1 MENLSKRIHQ
11 LISLLEQENES
22 QLKRWNAEQLT
33 DKVLRSKGELLFPV
47 QLKKYSFSFDD
58 FPTLE
63 CNYANYYD
71 DRIFQAGSSILLY
84 DEENNTC
91 KASILSLSEQEFT
104 LKLFAEFIPEW
115 VHDHKFGIKPRP
127 DEKSFKYMKGVLNS
141 LLKGETNQLKNH
153 AALIYAE
160 NKIESTFQKSTLV
173 FKNELL
179 NQSQKEAVKQ
189 ALNNGQLTTIQ
200 GPPGTGKT
208 TTLVELICQLVD
220 RDEKVV
226 ASAPSNTAVDRLAIK
241 LVAAGLKI
249 VRLGNTTKVN
259 EAIWSTTP
267 EGILA
272 RPECQKQ
279 LKKLRIEVSEL
290 RKKASQFKRNFSRE
304 DRENRKQWRQEAKN
318 VSKEIRS
325 LTHYILAKQIE
336 NADVVIG
343 TPVGLCDTSIKD
355 ITFDVGVIDEAGQC
369 LIPMGFLVMDIA
381 KRVVLCGDHQQLPP
395 TVIDQ
400 QAAANGLNRSIL
412 EEAMQEKNPD
422 ALLTLQY
429 RMPPAIAS
437 FSSQYFY
444 GGMVKSAK
452 ENTDNHLCF
461 YDTVGAGFH
470 EVVGENGSISNEEEL
485 EIILK
490 IIDAHEIK
498 NATFISPYAGQVNKA
513 KRILPAHIKCSTID
527 GFQGQEAPTVIL
539 SLVRNNE
546 EGKIGFLKDYRR
558 MNVAITRAQEKLIV
572 IGDSTTLA
580 GDEFYRAFMDYIEE
594 QDAYKSVFEVL
605 Y

>member
-1 MENLSKRIHQ
+1 MEDLTKRIHQ
-11 LISLLEQENES
+11 LTSLLEQENES
-22 QLKRWNAEQLT
+22 QLKRWNAEHLT
-33 DKVLRSKGELLFPV
+33 DKVLRSQGELLFPL

-63 CNYANYYD
+63 CSYTNYYD
-71 DRIFQAGSSILLY
+71 ERIFQAGSSILVY

-91 KASILSLSEQEFT
+91 KASILSVSEQEFT
-104 LKLFAEFIPEW
+104 LKLFAEYIPEW

-160 NKIESTFQKSTLV
+160 NKIESSFQKSTLSY
-173 FKNELL
+173 KNPLL
-179 NQSQKEAVKQ
+179 NESQKAAVNQ
-189 ALNNGQLTTIQ
+189 ALNNEQLTTIQ

-220 RDEKVV
+220 RDDKVV
-226 ASAPSNTAVDRLAIK
+226 ASAPSNTAVDHLAIK

-272 RPECQKQ
+272 NPEYQKQ

-290 RKKASQFKRNFSRE
+290 LKKASQFKRNFSKE

-325 LTHYILAKQIE
+325 LTRYILAKHIE

-343 TPVGLCDTSIKD
+343 TPVGLCDNSIKD

-381 KRVVLCGDHQQLPP
+381 KRIVLCGDHQQLPP

-400 QAAANGLNRSIL
+400 QAAEKGLSRSIL
-412 EEAMQEKNPD
+412 EEAMRDNNPD
-422 ALLTLQY
+422 AVLSVQY

-437 FSSQYFY
+437 FSSKYFY
-444 GGMVKSAK
+444 NDLVQSAK
-452 ENTDNHLCF
+452 ANSENHLWF
-461 YDTVGAGFH
+461 YDTAGAGFQ
-470 EVVGENGSISNEEEL
+470 EVIGENGSISNDEEL
-485 EIILK
+485 DVILK

-513 KRILPAHIKCSTID
+513 KSILPAHIKCSTID
-527 GFQGQEAPTVIL
+527 GFQGQEASTVIL

-546 EGKIGFLKDYRR
+546 DGKIGFLKDYRR
-558 MNVAITRAQEKLIV
+558 MNVALTRAKDNLIV
-572 IGDSTTLA
+572 VGDSVTLG
-580 GDEFYRAFMDYIEE
+580 GDEFYRSFLDYCEM
-594 QDAYKSVFEVL
+594 QNAYKSVFEVL

>member
-1 MENLSKRIHQ
+1 MENIFERINQ
-11 LISLLEQENES
+11 LNSLLEKENEH
-22 QLKRWNAEQLT
+22 QIKRWNAEELT
-33 DKVLRSKGELLFPV
+33 DKVLRSLGELLFPV

-58 FPTLE
+58 FPSLE
-63 CNYANYYD
+63 CQYTNYYD
-71 DRIFQAGSSILLY
+71 ERIFQVGSSILLY

-91 KASILSLSEQEFT
+91 KASIVSLSDQEFT
-104 LKLFAEFIPEW
+104 LKLFAEYIPAW
-115 VHDHKFGIKPRP
+115 IHDHRFGIKPRP

-141 LLKGETNQLKNH
+141 LLNGETNQLKKH
-153 AALIYAE
+153 TDLIYLDKKA
-160 NKIESTFQKSTLV
+160 ESTSIKSSLS
-173 FKNELL
+173 FHNRLL
-179 NQSQKEAVKQ
+179 NQSQKDAVHI

-208 TTLVELICQLVD
+208 TTLVELIVQLVN
-220 RDEKVV
+220 RKEKIV
-226 ASAPSNTAVDRLAIK
+226 ASAPSNTAVDHLALK

-249 VRLGNTTKVN
+249 VRLGNTAKVN

-267 EGILA
+267 EGVLA
-272 RPECQKQ
+272 TPEYQKQ

-290 RKKASQFKRNFSRE
+290 RKKASQFKRNFSKE
-304 DRENRKQWRQEAKN
+304 DRENRKKWRQEAKN

-325 LTHYILAKQIE
+325 LTHYILTKHIE

-343 TPVGLCDTSIKD
+343 TPVGLCDNSIKD

-381 KRVVLCGDHQQLPP
+381 KQIVLCGDHQQLPP
-395 TVIDQ
+395 TVIDHEV
-400 QAAANGLNRSIL
+400 AEKGFSRSIL
-412 EEAMQEKNPD
+412 EEAMRGSNPD
-422 ALLTLQY
+422 AVLSVQY

-444 GGMVKSAK
+444 DGVVQSAK
-452 ENTDNHLCF
+452 ANSENHLWF
-461 YDTVGAGFH
+461 YDTAGAGFQ
-470 EVVGENGSISNEEEL
+470 EVIGENGSISNDEEL
-485 EIILK
+485 EVIQK
-490 IIDAHEIK
+490 IMEIHQVDH
-498 NATFISPYAGQVNKA
+498 ATFISPYAGQVSKA
-513 KRILPAHIKCSTID
+513 KKVFPSHIKCSTID
-527 GFQGQEAPTVIL
+527 GFQGQEASTVIL

-558 MNVAITRAQEKLIV
+558 MNVALTRAKDNLIV
-572 IGDSTTLA
+572 VGDSVTLG
-580 GDEFYRAFMDYIEE
+580 GDEFYRSFLDYCEM